1 MLFIRCQQERL
12 DALIRNQQVNGSS
25 PFVGSINL
33 PAHPSEQPNS
43 HRHFGIRT
51 YVKVMKIRAICV
63 SLSLLCAVSPAMSA
77 WSQQTASSTEQKS
90 AEQQSGAQP
99 VRPYTADSIRV
110 TTTVEPLPLAESDR
124 SVEEISP
131 REMPAGTDS
140 VVGLLRSD
148 ASLDVQ
154 ARAAE
159 GVQADLSLRGTT
171 FEQSLILVNGLRVND
186 PETGHLNLDIAIPLD
201 AVTRV
206 DILHGSGSTFYGSDA
221 IGGAVN
227 LLTGAPDA
235 GWGVVARSGAGNYGS
250 LEEHLRAAY
259 VAPRFQE
266 QLTGSRDTSDGFIA
280 DRNYSS
286 NALASETWVK
296 WKPGTTDILLAGS
309 DRPYGANLFYGPY
322 DSWERTKGWFASI
335 QQELGPQMAASFGY
349 RRHSDMFVLFEG
361 QPSVYENN
369 HITTSYEGAL
379 RRADSLGA
387 NTTISYGLEEDGES
401 IHSFNYTAAVLGYA
415 LGVHARNEGA
425 GYANLSLRALGRF
438 SLSMGAREEVLSGGT
453 QVFSPSVAGAF
464 MAAKTLRLRGAVGHG
479 FRLPTYVDLY
489 YSDPS
494 TIGNPNLKPESS
506 WSYEGGLDWT
516 PANGRLTLT
525 AVGSRLQEQNAIDYS
540 KMQLATPA
548 LTFAEPWQAV
558 NIQNL
563 NLSGAEASVQLHVSA
578 TQQVQLSY
586 TAVRAGSPPEGIISE
601 YAYNYAAQNA
611 IFGWS
616 GLVPG
621 KWGKQITAHTQVN
634 VVQRTGQTAY
644 PLWDVEASRNRG
656 RIRPY
661 LKLLNLSNTGYQE
674 IMDVPLQGRTIM
686 GGMEFYWRHK

>member
-1 MLFIRCQQERL
+1 
-12 DALIRNQQVNGSS
+12 
-25 PFVGSINL
+25 
-33 PAHPSEQPNS
+33 
-43 HRHFGIRT
+43 
-51 YVKVMKIRAICV
+51 MKIRTAC
-63 SLSLLCAVSPAMSA
+63 LCLCALSA
-77 WSQQTASSTEQKS
+77 ALHASSGVC
-90 AEQQSGAQP
+90 QQSDSNTQIQSASAP
-99 VRPYTADSIRV
+99 VRPHAVDSIRV

-131 REMPAGTDS
+131 AEMPAGTDS
-140 VVGLLRSD
+140 VVDWLRSD
-148 ASLDVQ
+148 ASLNVQ

-186 PETGHLNLDIAIPLD
+186 PETGHLNLDIAVPLD

-235 GWGVVARSGAGNYGS
+235 GWSVIARSGAGNYGS
-250 LEEHLRAAY
+250 LEEHLKAAY
-259 VAPRFQE
+259 AASRFQE
-266 QLTGSRDTSDGFIA
+266 QVTGSRDTSDGFIA

-286 NALASETWVK
+286 NALASESWVK

-335 QQELGPQMAASFGY
+335 QQELGQQTAASFGY
-349 RRHSDMFVLFEG
+349 RRHSDLFVLLED
-361 QPSVYENN
+361 QPTYYENN

-387 NTTISYGLEEDGES
+387 NTTISYGLEEDGDS
-401 IHSFNYTAAVLGYA
+401 IHSNS

-425 GYANLSLRALGRF
+425 GYANLSMRALGRF
-438 SLSMGAREEVLSGGT
+438 SLSVGAREEVLSGGT
-453 QVFSPSVAGAF
+453 QVFSPSVAGSF
-464 MAAKTLRLRGAVGHG
+464 MATKALRLRGAVGHG

-525 AVGSRLQEQNAIDYS
+525 AVGFRLQEQNAIDYS
-540 KMQLATPA
+540 KMVLATPA

-563 NLSGAEASVQLHVSA
+563 NLSGAEASVQVHVSA

-586 TAVRAGSPPEGIISE
+586 TAVRAGSPPAGIISE

-644 PLWDVEASRNRG
+644 PLWDVTLARNEG
-656 RIRPY
+656 AIRPY
-661 LKLLNLSNTGYQE
+661 VRLLNLSNTGYQE
-674 IMDVPLQGRTIM
+674 IMGVPLQGRTIM
-686 GGMEFYWRHK
+686 GGMEWNWRRK